1 MGYRKINKKGERR
14 FDKRHTLRGDLKRAG
29 LLPKTKKRKKKDECF
44 ISSVCFGG
52 QAPETEKFRRWRDD
66 FLVDYKPGRYFIK
79 WYYKYGGEISLFIKK
94 VKILKYIIK
103 FLLKR
108 IANRLN

>member
-1 MGYRKINKKGERR
+1 MGYRKVNKRGERLI
-14 FDKRHTLRGDLKRAG
+14 DKRHTFKGNLRRAG
-29 LLPKTKKRKKKDECF
+29 LLHDKKRKKKDECF
-44 ISSVCFGG
+44 ISSVCFGE
-52 QAPETEKFRRWRDD
+52 QAPETEKFRRWRDN
-66 FLVDYKPGRYFIK
+66 FLVDYKLGRYFIK
-79 WYYKYGGEISLFIKK
+79 WYYEYGGELSLFIKK